1 MQNEVENL
9 LAKRFVHGNRIRDFK
24 PNTSVAKKSKIVQD
38 ENSRSAA
45 NGPPLTEEKSN
56 KKAPSKRSTS
66 AKKSPASAKKQTT
79 AKTKGTKGTKGSKG
93 AAIEP
98 TDEEI
103 RIRAYFI
110 AERRHRLELVG
121 DADTDWLEA
130 KRQLLA
136 ELKPR

>member
-1 MQNEVENL
+1 VQNEVENL
-9 LAKRFVHGNRIRDFK
+9 LAKCFVHGNRIRDFK
-24 PNTSVAKKSKIVQD
+24 PNTSVAKKIKIAQD
-38 ENSRSAA
+38 ENGRSAA

-66 AKKSPASAKKQTT
+66 AKKKTA
-79 AKTKGTKGTKGSKG
+79 AKTKGSKA

-110 AERRHRLELVG
+110 AERRHRLELAG
-121 DADTDWLEA
+121 DADTDWIEA
-130 KRQLLA
+130 KRQLLS
-136 ELKPR
+136 ELGPR

>member
-1 MQNEVENL
+1 VQNEVENL
-9 LAKRFVHGNRIRDFK
+9 LAKSFVHGNRIRDFK
-24 PNTSVAKKSKIVQD
+24 PNTSVAKKSKIVQN

-45 NGPPLTEEKSN
+45 NGPPLTEGKSS

-66 AKKSPASAKKQTT
+66 AKKSPASAKKKTA
-79 AKTKGTKGTKGSKG
+79 AKTKGTRGSK
-93 AAIEP
+93 AAAMEP

-110 AERRHRLELVG
+110 AERRHRLELTG

-130 KRQLLA
+130 KRQLLS
-136 ELKPR
+136 ELGPR

>member
-1 MQNEVENL
+1 VFVQNEAQNL

-45 NGPPLTEEKSN
+45 AGSPLTQEKSN
-56 KKAPSKRSTS
+56 KKASSKRPTS

-79 AKTKGTKGTKGSKG
+79 AKTKGTKGSKG

-103 RIRAYFI
+103 QIRAYFI

>member
-24 PNTSVAKKSKIVQD
+24 PNPSVAKKSKIVQD

-45 NGPPLTEEKSN
+45 TGSPLTQEKSN
-56 KKAPSKRSTS
+56 KKASSKRPTS

-79 AKTKGTKGTKGSKG
+79 AKTKGTKGSKR

-136 ELKPR
+136 ELGPR

>member
-24 PNTSVAKKSKIVQD
+24 PNTSVAKKSKIVQG

-56 KKAPSKRSTS
+56 KKAPSKRSTK
-66 AKKSPASAKKQTT
+66 AKKSPATAKKKTA
-79 AKTKGTKGTKGSKG
+79 AKTKGSK
-93 AAIEP
+93 AIEP

-110 AERRHRLELVG
+110 AERRHRLELTG

-130 KRQLLA
+130 KRQLLS
-136 ELKPR
+136 ELGPR

>member
-1 MQNEVENL
+1 VQNEVENL
-9 LAKRFVHGNRIRDFK
+9 LAKRFLRGNRMGDFK
-24 PNTSVAKKSKIVQD
+24 PNTSVAKKSNIVRDQND
-38 ENSRSAA
+38 GSTVTGSS
-45 NGPPLTEEKSN
+45 PTEKKSN
-56 KKAPSKRSTS
+56 KKASSKRSTR
-66 AKKSPASAKKQTT
+66 ANKLPASAKKQTP
-79 AKTKGTKGTKGSKG
+79 AKTKGRSNPK

-130 KRQLLA
+130 KRQLLS
-136 ELKPR
+136 ELGSR

>member
-1 MQNEVENL
+1 VQNEVENL

-38 ENSRSAA
+38 ENRRSAA

-56 KKAPSKRSTS
+56 QKAPSKRSTS
-66 AKKSPASAKKQTT
+66 ARKSPTTAKKKTA
-79 AKTKGTKGTKGSKG
+79 AKTKGSKAA

-110 AERRHRLELVG
+110 AERRHRLELAG

-130 KRQLLA
+130 KRQLLS
-136 ELKPR
+136 ELGPR

>member
-9 LAKRFVHGNRIRDFK
+9 LAKRFLHGNRIRDFK

-38 ENSRSAA
+38 ENSRSPA
-45 NGPPLTEEKSN
+45 NRPPLTEGKSS
-56 KKAPSKRSTS
+56 KKAPSKRSTG
-66 AKKSPASAKKQTT
+66 AKKSPAPAKKKTV
-79 AKTKGTKGTKGSKG
+79 AKTKGSKT
-93 AAIEP
+93 AIGP

-130 KRQLLA
+130 KRQLLS
-136 ELKPR
+136 ELGPR

>member
-1 MQNEVENL
+1 
-9 LAKRFVHGNRIRDFK
+9 
-24 PNTSVAKKSKIVQD
+24 VAKKSKTVQD

-56 KKAPSKRSTS
+56 KKAPRKRSTN
-66 AKKSPASAKKQTT
+66 ARKSPATAKKKTA
-79 AKTKGTKGTKGSKG
+79 AKTKGSKTV
-93 AAIEP
+93 EP

-110 AERRHRLELVG
+110 AERRHRLELTG

-130 KRQLLA
+130 KRQLLS
-136 ELKPR
+136 ELGPR

>member
-24 PNTSVAKKSKIVQD
+24 PNPSVAKKSKIVQD

-45 NGPPLTEEKSN
+45 NGPPLTEKKSN
-56 KKAPSKRSTS
+56 KKAPGKRSTGTR
-66 AKKSPASAKKQTT
+66 KSPATAKKKTA
-79 AKTKGTKGTKGSKG
+79 AKTKGLKA
-93 AAIEP
+93 AAIDP

-130 KRQLLA
+130 KRQLLS
-136 ELKPR
+136 ELGPR

>member
-45 NGPPLTEEKSN
+45 NGPFLTEGKSN
-56 KKAPSKRSTS
+56 KKALSKRSTS
-66 AKKSPASAKKQTT
+66 AKKPREPSKKKTA
-79 AKTKGTKGTKGSKG
+79 AKTKGSKV
-93 AAIEP
+93 AVIEP

-110 AERRHRLELVG
+110 AERRHRLELIG

-130 KRQLLA
+130 KRQLLS
-136 ELKPR
+136 ELGPR

>member
-66 AKKSPASAKKQTT
+66 ARKSPATAKKKTA
-79 AKTKGTKGTKGSKG
+79 AKTKGTKGSKA

-110 AERRHRLELVG
+110 AERRHRLELTG

-130 KRQLLA
+130 KRQLLS
-136 ELKPR
+136 ELGPR

>member
-1 MQNEVENL
+1 VQNEVENL

-38 ENSRSAA
+38 ENRRSAA

-56 KKAPSKRSTS
+56 QKAPSKRSTS
-66 AKKSPASAKKQTT
+66 ARKSPATAKKKTA
-79 AKTKGTKGTKGSKG
+79 AKTKGTKGSKAA

-110 AERRHRLELVG
+110 AERRHRLELAG

-130 KRQLLA
+130 KRQLLS
-136 ELKPR
+136 ELGPR

>member
-1 MQNEVENL
+1 VQNEVENL

-45 NGPPLTEEKSN
+45 NGPPLTGEKSN
-56 KKAPSKRSTS
+56 KKSPSKRSTS
-66 AKKSPASAKKQTT
+66 ARKSPVTAKKT
-79 AKTKGTKGTKGSKG
+79 AVKTKGTKGSKA

-98 TDEEI
+98 TDEEV

-110 AERRHRLELVG
+110 AERRHRLELTG

-130 KRQLLA
+130 RRQLLS
-136 ELKPR
+136 ELGPR

>member
-9 LAKRFVHGNRIRDFK
+9 LAKRFVRGNRIRDFK
-24 PNTSVAKKSKIVQD
+24 PNISVTKKSKIVQD
-38 ENSRSAA
+38 ENGSSAA
-45 NGPPLTEEKSN
+45 NSPPLVGGKGN

-66 AKKSPASAKKQTT
+66 AKKPPASAKKKSA
-79 AKTKGTKGTKGSKG
+79 AKTKGSRT
-93 AAIEP
+93 IEP

-130 KRQLLA
+130 KRQLLS
-136 ELKPR
+136 ELGPR